1 MENNTDHKQA
11 IQIITEAI
19 NKSFVN
25 GVFNL
30 VEADNVLTALK
41 HIQQLDDV
49 KFGQIKEVP
58 PPKK

>member
-1 MENNTDHKQA
+1 MEHKNA

-19 NKSFVN
+19 NKSFIN

-30 VEADNVLTALK
+30 IEAQNVLQALA

-49 KFGQIKEVP
+49 KFGEIKP
-58 PPKK
+58 IGSDK